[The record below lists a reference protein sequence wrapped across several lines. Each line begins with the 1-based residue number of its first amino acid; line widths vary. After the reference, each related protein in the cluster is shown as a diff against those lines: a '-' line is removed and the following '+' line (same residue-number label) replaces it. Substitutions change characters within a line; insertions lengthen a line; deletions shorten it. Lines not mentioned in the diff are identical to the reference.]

1 MRLNRRDLFHMIM
14 EAFPVLDT
22 AYSLK
27 EAYRKF
33 NKESTYEEAV
43 GAFDI
48 LAEKFKNSGIRQFD
62 EFTSILFNWK
72 EEILNSFKRPYGSQ
86 KLSNAYTEHIN
97 GKIRTY
103 LSVSRGVGNFTRF
116 RKRVIYALSP
126 DVYYALTSC
135 LQSDKISKKKRG
147 SYNKIHD

>member
-1 MRLNRRDLFHMIM
+1 M
-14 EAFPVLDT
+14 ETFPVLDT

-33 NKESTYEEAV
+33 NKESTYEEAS
-43 GAFDI
+43 ASFDA
-48 LAEKFKNSGIRQFD
+48 LAEKFRDSGIRQFD

-86 KLSNAYTEHIN
+86 KLFNAYTEHVN

-116 RKRVIYALSP
+116 RKRVIYALSL

-135 LQSDKISKKKRG
+135 LQSDKVSKKKRG
-147 SYNKIHD
+147 AYNNIQD